1 MKMNLFYTI
10 RVDLRRAILSWRF
23 PVSVV
28 AGTLICYF
36 TMLFC
41 NNLNTDTI
49 HTFIYIHD
57 RSQSFLAYIVGILP
71 YVMCFYDDFSYGNIK
86 NVLGRI
92 NIYTYVIS
100 KSVVAVFATVMSF
113 GLGKLSFVFLHS
125 LSHSLGTLDMINML
139 PTNMMFFD
147 YIREEK
153 CLTYLILL
161 IIPRA
166 LYCGILCQLA
176 MLVSVLIHNRAII
189 FSVPIAIYYVI
200 NFYLKNLISVDRLNF
215 VKVFDGTTRLYANDM
230 TTFCYSVSVALVT
243 YYIIYQFTVWILK
256 GKISHG

>member
-10 RVDLRRAILSWRF
+10 GVDLKRAFLSWKF
-23 PVSVV
+23 LFSVV

-36 TMLFC
+36 TLLFC
-41 NNLNTDTI
+41 NNLNTETI

-57 RSQSFLAYIVGILP
+57 RSQSFLAYIVGIVP

-92 NIYTYVIS
+92 NVYAYVIS
-100 KSVVAVFATVMSF
+100 KTIVAVFATVMSF
-113 GLGKLSFVFLHS
+113 GLGKMLFIFLHS
-125 LSHSLGTLDMINML
+125 LSHPLGTQEMINTL
-139 PTNMMFFD
+139 PTIMLFFD
-147 YIREEK
+147 YIREGEY
-153 CLTYLILL
+153 LTYLILL

-189 FSVPIAIYYVI
+189 FSVPIAIYYLL
-200 NFYLKNLISVDRLNF
+200 NFYLKNLIQVEKLNF
-215 VKVFDGTTRLYANDM
+215 VKIFDGTTKLFANDS
-230 TTFCYSVSVALVT
+230 TTFGYAMAVAFVT
-243 YYIIYQFTVWILK
+243 YYIIYQLTVWILK
-256 GKISHG
+256 GKISRG